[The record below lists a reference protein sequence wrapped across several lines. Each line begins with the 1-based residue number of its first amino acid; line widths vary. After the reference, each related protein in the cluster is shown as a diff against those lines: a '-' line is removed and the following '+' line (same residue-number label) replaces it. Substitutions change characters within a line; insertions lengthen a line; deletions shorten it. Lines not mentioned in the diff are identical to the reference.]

1 MLFEYNYPSLDQNI
15 LQMVFRISL
24 VNALRS
30 LVRPYVHF
38 VSESIFGRESRADA
52 GEPMPRLF

>member
-24 VNALRS
+24 VNALS
-30 LVRPYVHF
+30 CLV
-38 VSESIFGRESRADA
+38 A
-52 GEPMPRLF
+52 GFEELDHSQ